1 MNVLL
6 YGCLILMLLV
16 PPPLGDISS
25 PFIPHYLPSSL
36 WYVYTPNGET
46 PPGPSKSPPSPP
58 KSHFHTAS
66 LTVPLPY
73 TSSHGPAPLLPSS
86 STPSKSPPTVSSL
99 SSGSGTPPSNFY
111 CYRLSWSQRRGR
123 PTTVAG
129 SWHLSIMRPYLLQ
142 SSDVGSCGGAVS
154 PLPSFSFLTHSSGC
168 SASPRGHGCRSACA
182 WGGIFGNSI
191 ESWCCS
197 PSSVF

>member
-1 MNVLL
+1 MTILEHVACQPISELCTEAEQRPGTIRVIIWWDQDAANGLACHMFQYGHMPSMNVLL

-73 TSSHGPAPLLPSS
+73 TSSHGPAPFLPSS
-86 STPSKSPPTVSSL
+86 STPSKSPPTVSLL

-111 CYRLSWSQRRGR
+111 CYRKS
-123 PTTVAG
+123 
-129 SWHLSIMRPYLLQ
+129 
-142 SSDVGSCGGAVS
+142 
-154 PLPSFSFLTHSSGC
+154 
-168 SASPRGHGCRSACA
+168 
-182 WGGIFGNSI
+182 
-191 ESWCCS
+191 
-197 PSSVF
+197 